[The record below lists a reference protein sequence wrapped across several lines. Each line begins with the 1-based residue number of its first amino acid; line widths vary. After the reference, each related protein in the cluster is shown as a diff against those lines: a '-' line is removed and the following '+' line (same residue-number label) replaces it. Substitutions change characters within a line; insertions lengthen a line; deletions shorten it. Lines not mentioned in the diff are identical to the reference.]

1 MFVRYARKP
10 SARRANLSKQL
21 RKLTFNSPIAIIGG
35 GIGGAATALAL
46 QRSGFTS
53 VRIFEKDQSFDARRQ
68 GYGLTIQQGV
78 RALKMLGVHKEI
90 LEHDSPC
97 ATHYIFHSTG
107 HILGYFGRTFYGVE
121 TGGNHRYNL
130 HITRQDLR
138 KVLMDNLDPSTVIW
152 GKQFQ
157 NYEIT
162 KEGDVAVKFS
172 DETEHTCSFLV
183 GADGIYS
190 GVRKQKLASVNQKF
204 PLRYL
209 GIIVILGIA
218 PCTHPLIKERKF
230 QTRNESTRLYIM
242 PFSNRNPNQAIMW
255 QISFH
260 LNEDDAKKLSR
271 DSHALK
277 REVLRRCSD
286 WHDPIP
292 KVLSDTPAE
301 FVTGTPVYDC
311 DPMVYP
317 WWEQTGES
325 EPRDPSPQ
333 ILLLGDAAHPMSP
346 LKGQGANQALLDAI
360 SLANFLAKSASGD
373 IQVSDAIPLFWKE
386 MCPRS
391 AVKVLAARNRVNILH
406 SENLELHFKL
416 PEKVCT
422 PEILENLRIKN
433 VVAQTEGNI
442 DDLVMQEIAN
452 VNPNFVIKKPTEKC
466 EPENHEESE
475 NVQKKDETNGE
486 PKLSNKAKKRLKFKQ
501 IQEQK
506 NTQLKKKG
514 LFGKIFAF
522 FRTKEK

>member
-1 MFVRYARKP
+1 MLIRYKAHKP
-10 SARRANLSKQL
+10 SVRRVNFSKQR
-21 RKLTFNSPIAIIGG
+21 RKLTFNSPIALIGG
-35 GIGGAATALAL
+35 GIGGTATALAL

-53 VRIFEKDQSFDARRQ
+53 VRIFEKDPSFESRRQ

-78 RALKMLGVHKEI
+78 RALKTLGIHKEI

-138 KVLMDNLDPSTVIW
+138 KALMDHLAPSTVVW

-157 NYEIT
+157 SYEMT

-172 DETEHTCSFLV
+172 DGTEHTCSFLI

-190 GVRKQKLASVNQKF
+190 GVRKQKLASVSHNF

-218 PCTHPLIKERKF
+218 PCSHPLIKERKF

-260 LNEDDAKKLSR
+260 LNEDDAKILSR
-271 DSHALK
+271 DSSALK
-277 REVLRRCSD
+277 KEVLRRCAD

-292 KVLSDTPAE
+292 KVLSDTPTE

-317 WWEQTGES
+317 WWEQNGE
-325 EPRDPSPQ
+325 EARDDPSPRVV
-333 ILLLGDAAHPMSP
+333 LLGDSAHPMSP

-360 SLANFLAKSASGD
+360 SLANFLAKSASGE
-373 IQVSDAIPLFWKE
+373 IQISDAIPLFWKE

-406 SENLELHFKL
+406 SENLELHFTL

-422 PEILENLRIKN
+422 PEILENLRKKN
-433 VVAQTEGNI
+433 VVAQTAENI

-452 VNPNFVIKKPTEKC
+452 VNPNFVIKKPTEKKC
-466 EPENHEESE
+466 EPVHENE
-475 NVQKKDETNGE
+475 NVDKTVEQSGE
-486 PKLSNKAKKRLKFKQ
+486 PKLSNKAKKKLKYKQ

-506 NTQLKKKG
+506 NAKLKQEG
-514 LFGKIFAF
+514 IFGKITSF
-522 FRTKEK
+522 FKNKMY